1 MRANSTLFWRF
12 FLAIWAG
19 FMLLVAV
26 ATVLIDIRYEENYSK
41 IEVSQRYGYVVDTII
56 NQYELGEDISPRVFR
71 RSGIPESARQDL
83 LAVQDLNTRAV
94 IYGDPNWPERES
106 SVRWLID
113 TPSGGRYIANVSIPE
128 MITPLP
134 DLMTP
139 TAMGVTVATTLLFS
153 WLFTLLLTRPITRL
167 QDHVQ
172 SLGQGDLDK
181 KLERRLMRRRDE
193 IGGLANA
200 IDEMSVRIQG
210 LLDSK
215 QRLLHDVSHE
225 LRAPLARMHMA
236 AGIVRSKAE
245 MNGDDLTL
253 YDRLENEIEQLNR
266 LISELLMLARTES
279 SDEEEEQDIELR
291 EELERL
297 VEDMRFGAK
306 DRTIESSYPN
316 QPVPLRLSV
325 SMLDRLVKN
334 LIENSLKYSD
344 GKVYVS
350 LSKTGSGEWLICV
363 EDEGEGIP
371 DEQLETMLQPFTR
384 LQSESV
390 EGFGLGLSI
399 ATRAAEKLGARLVL
413 GNRDTGGMRAS
424 IYLPNQTA

>member
-26 ATVLIDIRYEENYSK
+26 ATVMIDIRYEENYSK

-56 NQYELGEDISPRVFR
+56 NLYESEQEVTPRIFR

-83 LAVQDLNTRAV
+83 LAVQDLISKEV
-94 IYGDPNWPERES
+94 IYGDPNWPEREA

-139 TAMGVTVATTLLFS
+139 TAIGATLATTLVFS
-153 WLFTLLLTRPITRL
+153 WLFTLLLTRPISRL

-172 SLGQGDLDK
+172 SLGRGDLDK

-200 IDEMSVRIQG
+200 IDEMSERIQG

-215 QRLLHDVSHE
+215 QRLLYDVSHE
-225 LRAPLARMHMA
+225 LRAPLALMQMA

-245 MNGDDLTL
+245 HGGDDLTL
-253 YDRLENEIEQLNR
+253 YDRLEHEIDQLNR
-266 LISELLMLARTES
+266 LISELLMLARTENA
-279 SDEEEEQDIELR
+279 EEEELQEIDLRDELQG
-291 EELERL
+291 L
-297 VEDMRFGAK
+297 VDDMRFGAK
-306 DRTIESSYPN
+306 DREIGFQCPDSAI
-316 QPVPLRLSV
+316 RMKLSTP
-325 SMLDRLVKN
+325 MLDRLVKN
-334 LIENSLKYSD
+334 LIENALKYSD
-344 GKVYVS
+344 GAVDLS
-350 LSKTGSGEWLICV
+350 LTANPEGGWVIAV
-363 EDEGEGIP
+363 EDEGDGIP
-371 DEQLETMLQPFTR
+371 DEQLETMKQPFTR
-384 LQSESV
+384 MQSESV

-399 ATRAAEKLGARLVL
+399 ATRAAERLGAKLEL
-413 GNRDTGGMRAS
+413 SNRESGGVRAS
-424 IYLPNQTA
+424 IHLPS